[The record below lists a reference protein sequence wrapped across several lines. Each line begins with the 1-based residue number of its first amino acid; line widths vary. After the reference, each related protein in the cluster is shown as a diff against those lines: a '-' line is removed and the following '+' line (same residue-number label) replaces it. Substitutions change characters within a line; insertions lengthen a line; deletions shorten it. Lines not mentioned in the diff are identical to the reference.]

1 MMAWS
6 EDSNLETSH
15 ELVLFHK
22 SLLTVPSLLSQIG
35 SKSSKKE
42 LPRKAFVCVCVW
54 GGIVSCLLNQVIT
67 FNITNRIMLKNLDV

>member
-42 LPRKAFVCVCVW
+42 LPRKAFVCVW
-54 GGIVSCLLNQVIT
+54 GGGIVSCLLNQVIT

>member
-42 LPRKAFVCVCVW
+42 LPRKAFVCVGG